1 MRTGRIFTNALPTT
15 GDLGARQPE
24 EKRPEE
30 RERERERELVVL
42 GGWLQ
47 LSDWAPARH

>member
-30 RERERERELVVL
+30 REREQELVVL